1 MATAEEG
8 IFALLNN
15 NATLRALT
23 FGANVPFFDGTN
35 NRLFPGQIDENSVL
49 PALAFVR
56 VGGSRRLTMSG
67 VEGLVRARFQFT
79 AAGTIYEDPLNLLEA
94 VINILDGYKG
104 ALPNGVIVQVAEV
117 VLDPFDEFSAEARL
131 FSRHCD
137 FEIVYQN

>member
-8 IFALLNN
+8 LFFFLNVSP
-15 NATLRALT
+15 ALRALT
-23 FGANVPFFDGTN
+23 FTSGAFFDGTN
-35 NRLFPGQIDENSVL
+35 CRVYPGQIDENSIL

-56 VGGSRRLTMSG
+56 VGGHRMLTMGG
-67 VEGLVRARFQFT
+67 VEGLVRGRFQFT
-79 AAGTIYEDPLNLLEA
+79 AAGTIYDDPVVLMES
-94 VINILDGYKG
+94 VISLLDGFRG
-104 ALPNGVIVQVAEV
+104 SFPNGVIVQVAEV